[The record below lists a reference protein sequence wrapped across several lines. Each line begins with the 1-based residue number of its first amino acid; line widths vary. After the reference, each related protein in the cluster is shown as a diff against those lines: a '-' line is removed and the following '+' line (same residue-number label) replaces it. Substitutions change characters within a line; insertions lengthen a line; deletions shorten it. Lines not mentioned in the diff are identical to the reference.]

1 MREERDYQKM
11 WCPLGRVSIQN
22 PGVDT
27 VNVVPCGAFNTVL
40 YSPKLGA
47 SGGEGQKYLVTTCL
61 GPQCV
66 YYRRK
71 WRKWGRCALSNDCN
85 VTGIFAAGI
94 VSAVALAGIV
104 VFILAKLQ
112 G

>member
-1 MREERDYQKM
+1 MERDYRKM

-22 PGVDT
+22 PGENSVD
-27 VNVVPCGAFNTVL
+27 VVPCGAFNTVMYTPRL
-40 YSPKLGA
+40 S
-47 SGGEGQKYLVTTCL
+47 VTTCV

-71 WRKWGRCALSNDCN
+71 WFKWGRCALSNDCN
-85 VTGIFAAGI
+85 VAGIFAAGI

-104 VFILAKLQ
+104 AFILARLQ